1 MSQLRASRRELR
13 KAVGPRAADTIAD
26 VAINQ
31 LTFHK
36 FLRRGLLGW
45 NVQVIGRCP
54 GAVYVQTFCSSGFP
68 VTFM

>member
-36 FLRRGLLGW
+36 FLRRGLLGRLKW
-45 NVQVIGRCP
+45 LLFGR
-54 GAVYVQTFCSSGFP
+54 
-68 VTFM
+68 